1 MFKNN
6 KPNVTIFPTFS
17 VICSYCFRLEAIP
30 KVGKVQVFVGNGQAF
45 VGKVQVFVGKG
56 QVPSGSD
63 GKTIRVVPKGG
74 TIVSSVRVE
83 RMD

>member
-1 MFKNN
+1 M
-6 KPNVTIFPTFS
+6 
-17 VICSYCFRLEAIP
+17 
-30 KVGKVQVFVGNGQAF
+30 GKVQVFVENGQ

-63 GKTIRVVPKGG
+63 GKTIRVVRLGG
-74 TIVSSVRVE
+74 KIVSSVRVE

>member
-1 MFKNN
+1 M
-6 KPNVTIFPTFS
+6 
-17 VICSYCFRLEAIP
+17 
-30 KVGKVQVFVGNGQAF
+30 GKVQVFVENGQ

-74 TIVSSVRVE
+74 KIVS
-83 RMD
+83 

>member
-1 MFKNN
+1 M
-6 KPNVTIFPTFS
+6 
-17 VICSYCFRLEAIP
+17 
-30 KVGKVQVFVGNGQAF
+30 GKVQVFVENGQ

-63 GKTIRVVPKGG
+63 GKTIRVVPLGG
-74 TIVSSVRVE
+74 KIVSSVRVE

>member
-1 MFKNN
+1 M
-6 KPNVTIFPTFS
+6 
-17 VICSYCFRLEAIP
+17 
-30 KVGKVQVFVGNGQAF
+30 GKVQVFVGNGQVF

-63 GKTIRVVPKGG
+63 GKTIRVVPLGG
-74 TIVSSVRVE
+74 KIVSSVRVE

>member
-30 KVGKVQVFVGNGQAF
+30 KVGKVQVFVENGQ

-56 QVPSGSD
+56 QVPSGSG
-63 GKTIRVVPKGG
+63 GKIITVYQSVAPKWEH
-74 TIVSSVRVE
+74 SVIN
-83 RMD
+83 